1 METDF
6 ILQGKVLW
14 SYADE
19 YAQIN
24 EGIKF
29 TASIVSLGSPLH
41 NHAGNIALTANQLI
55 IEGFNG
61 GTDLIIPLTAIN
73 EIYLGFDDVF
83 TLTSVKNFGAFWQPL
98 RVEFY
103 AGHLLQRV
111 YLIIDHSGLLAHN
124 KRWYEALTNILQG

>member
-1 METDF
+1 MDTRF

-19 YAQIN
+19 YAQIS

-29 TASIVSLGSPLH
+29 TAAIVSLGNPLH
-41 NHAGNIALTANQLI
+41 NHTGYIALTENQII
-55 IEGFNG
+55 IEGQEG
-61 GTDLIIPLTAIN
+61 DLDLTIPINAIN

-83 TLTSVKNFGAFWQPL
+83 TLTSLKNFGAFWQPL
-98 RVEFY
+98 RLEFY

-111 YLIIDHSGLLAHN
+111 YLIIDHNGLIAHN
-124 KRWYEALTNILQG
+124 KRWYEALINILQG